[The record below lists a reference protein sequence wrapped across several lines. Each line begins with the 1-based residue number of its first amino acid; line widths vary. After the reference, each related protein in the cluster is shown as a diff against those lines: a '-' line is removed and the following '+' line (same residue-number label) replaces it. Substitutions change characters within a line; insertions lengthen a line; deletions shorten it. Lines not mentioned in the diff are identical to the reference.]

1 MVLEAAEVPPE
12 DKENSRM
19 RKIFNRT
26 SNEKFGASEQYSHVA
41 ALLIRW
47 DDELDQDLKCK
58 DEVCNSTVSA
68 VSTECVRDSL
78 IVSAEHANSAV

>member
-58 DEVCNSTVSA
+58 DEVCNGALSA
-68 VSTECVRDSL
+68 VSTDGVVDQSIFVGRTC
-78 IVSAEHANSAV
+78 